1 MCRGV
6 RCMSGP
12 PLDPRLVEELVAN
25 LERWVK
31 VQEAML
37 SSIEENAGRVKNG
50 DRLELILSIRTLFNN
65 LVRTLKAFDNWLQD
79 PFIVSQI
86 PREAL
91 IEVWEET
98 LKAYKIMVSLDIK
111 HTSEMAG
118 IIRENV
124 REGDLNPII
133 IALKEALQSRS
144 ERGDSRVHYN
154 I

>member
-1 MCRGV
+1 
-6 RCMSGP
+6 MSSP

-31 VQEAML
+31 VQEVML
-37 SSIEENAGRVKNG
+37 RNIIENEGRVKSS
-50 DRLELILSIRTLFNN
+50 DRLELVLAIRTLFNG

-91 IEVWEET
+91 VEVWEET
-98 LKAYKIMVSLDIK
+98 LKAYKTMVSLDIK
-111 HTSEMAG
+111 HTSEMG
-118 IIRENV
+118 NIIRQNLK
-124 REGDLNPII
+124 EGTLNPII
-133 IALKEALQSRS
+133 VALKEALQSRS
-144 ERGDSRVHYN
+144 EQGETRVHYN